1 MEAQGSS
8 TSTLSTGHRHRGLCC
23 YTIIAA
29 CKPVVSHAYVDVHQ
43 HQRTCLPKY
52 MHACTHTHILTL
64 PTHLHGCMIT
74 NSHTCMRACMYYLM
88 FCSATLQYMRIH
100 KYLHTCTGQIV
111 RPRKPMFPC
120 YKPLGI
126 IITVQNSWATKR
138 IFATVFSKKSWHT
151 HTHTNAHVA
160 KHKRV
165 CLVDAHLLTPPVLLS
180 LNKH

>member
-1 MEAQGSS
+1 MY
-8 TSTLSTGHRHRGLCC
+8 TSTKGHVYISTC
-23 YTIIAA
+23 
-29 CKPVVSHAYVDVHQ
+29 
-43 HQRTCLPKY
+43 
-52 MHACTHTHILTL
+52 MHAHTHILTL

-151 HTHTNAHVA
+151 HTHKRTCCETQTCLPCGRASSYSSCFTQLEQTLTNLARMGRNGFLERFRFSQGKTQNRQRTA
-160 KHKRV
+160 QTQSP
-165 CLVDAHLLTPPVLLS
+165 A
-180 LNKH
+180 